1 MSATARPT
9 STDSLTKLI
18 NQPAHGF
25 TDIGLIV
32 TYSLASTKYVL
43 SAADSLLNAQSPLM
57 ISIIVDSDNFYV
69 TQEGWVSGIT
79 TAETPFTTGTQYYL
93 SVGNPGHLTATVP
106 AAAGNI
112 VSALFVAD
120 TTTSG
125 YFLQTG
131 GTLIGGAS
139 FPSVWLTVNI
149 DTQMVPDTGYYCN
162 SASNI
167 NLTLPASMIT
177 GQSVGAQTINTGGFT
192 ILQND
197 GTPVGPAPGNQIINF
212 VPGSST
218 PGSGGSVALAPTLGV
233 YSGSIIINSQD
244 GGTNF
249 GVVSSVGNF
258 TVT

>member
-1 MSATARPT
+1 MAFSARPT

-18 NQPAHGF
+18 HQPAHGF
-25 TDIGLIV
+25 TAIGTIV

-43 SAADSLLNAQSPLM
+43 SSADSLLHAQSPLM

-79 TAETPFTTGTQYYL
+79 TSPETPFTTGTQYYL

-131 GTLIGGAS
+131 GTLIGGSS
-139 FPSVWLTVNI
+139 FPTVWLTVNI

-162 SASNI
+162 SVSNI
-167 NLTLPASMIT
+167 NLTLPPIIT
-177 GQSVGAQTINTGGFT
+177 TGESVGAQTVNTGGFT
-192 ILQND
+192 ILQNNMS
-197 GTPVGPAPGNQIINF
+197 PALGNQTINFLNQNTTPGNTGNLALTTTMGVF
-212 VPGSST
+212 A
-218 PGSGGSVALAPTLGV
+218 GSVV
-233 YSGSIIINSQD
+233 INSQD
-244 GGTNF
+244 GGTHF
-249 GVVSSVGNF
+249 GILSSVGNF
-258 TVT
+258 IVT